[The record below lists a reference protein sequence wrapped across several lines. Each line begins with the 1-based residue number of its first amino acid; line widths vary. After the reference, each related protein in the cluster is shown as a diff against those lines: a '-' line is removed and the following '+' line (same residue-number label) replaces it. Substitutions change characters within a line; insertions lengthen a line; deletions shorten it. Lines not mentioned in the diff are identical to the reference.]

1 MFEAHNTKSSE
12 GEEVVVF
19 ADGDE
24 AAIKAFCSQVETE
37 RPACSNVSNVVF
49 DGFEG
54 DVMKIGEYAQFCA
67 TVQLNKAI
75 PVLLDLRDSM
85 HEVRKNTAVTPQ
97 ILDEIKAV
105 RKTTDATFEEIK
117 AVRKTTDATF
127 EEIKAVRKTT
137 DATFEEIKA
146 VRKTTDATFDEIKGL
161 REDIQP
167 GYGMT
172 LGPGTGRCPSDKG
185 TLGHA
190 VSLPPGQEE
199 ASTARPK

>member
-1 MFEAHNTKSSE
+1 MKLEIKIIGPKVHDVGYRYFMLGIAMSNRIRMFEAHNTKSSE

-24 AAIKAFCSQVETE
+24 AAIKTFCNQVDTE
-37 RPACSNVSNVVF
+37 RPARSKVSNIVF

-54 DVMKIGEYAQFCA
+54 EVMKIGEYAQFCA

-75 PVLLDLRDSM
+75 PVLIDLRDSM

-117 AVRKTTDATF
+117 
-127 EEIKAVRKTT
+127 
-137 DATFEEIKA
+137 
-146 VRKTTDATFDEIKGL
+146 GL

-172 LGPGTGRCPSDKG
+172 LRQVQADVRAIKER
-185 TLGHA
+185 LGM
-190 VSLPPGQEE
+190 Q
-199 ASTARPK
+199 